1 MKAVVLRAY
10 GGPEA
15 LKLEELPR
23 PTPAPDEALL
33 RVRACGVCHLD
44 MIVRSGMRSRLT
56 LPLVLGHELSG
67 EIVEVG
73 SAMTDFTPGDRV
85 ASINYQVCGE
95 CKWCRVGRASLC
107 MHPRGEIGQVR
118 QGGYAEYVAIPRA
131 NLVRIPDGLPFEHAC
146 LGACCFAPP
155 YKAVR
160 QVGRVRPGET
170 VVVTGASGGLG
181 MAAIQ
186 IARVSGARTI
196 AITTSPEKAGRLK
209 ALGADEVIV
218 NRDGTF
224 GDEVRKLTGGMG
236 ADLVVETVGGA
247 VFPGPLRSLAR
258 GGRYV
263 VIGELTGKPVEINL
277 ALVILKEW
285 EIYGVESA
293 SRDDLNEI
301 LHFMHRSGL
310 KPAIWKTMPLDAA
323 AEAHRLLT
331 NREVVGRI
339 VLTP

>member
-1 MKAVVLRAY
+1 MKAVVLHAY
-10 GGPEA
+10 GGPDE
-15 LKLEELPR
+15 LKVEELPR
-23 PTPAPDEALL
+23 PTAAPDEVLI

-44 MIVRSGMRSRLT
+44 MIVRSGMRSRPT
-56 LPLVLGHELSG
+56 LPLVLGHELAG

-73 SAMTDFTPGDRV
+73 AAVRNFRPGDRV
-85 ASINYQVCGE
+85 ASINFQACGE
-95 CKWCRVGRASLC
+95 CKWCLRGRPSLC
-107 MHPRGEIGQVR
+107 YHPGGDIGQVR
-118 QGGYAEYVAIPRA
+118 QGGYAEYVAIPQA
-131 NLVRIPDGLPFEHAC
+131 NLVRVPDGLPFEHAC

-155 YKAVR
+155 YKAIR

-186 IARVSGARTI
+186 IAGRCGARTI
-196 AITTSPEKAGRLK
+196 AITTSPAKAEQLK

-218 NRDGTF
+218 NGDGTF
-224 GDEVRKLTGGMG
+224 GDEVRRLTDGIG

-258 GGRYV
+258 GGRYA
-263 VIGELTGKPVEINL
+263 VIGELYGKPVEINL

-301 LHFMHRSGL
+301 LHFMHRTRL
-310 KPAIWKTMPLDAA
+310 TPTIWKTMPLEAA

-339 VLTP
+339 ILTP

>member
-95 CKWCRVGRASLC
+95 CKWCRVGRVSLC

-131 NLVRIPDGLPFEHAC
+131 NLVRIPDGLPFEYAC

-224 GDEVRKLTGGMG
+224 GDDVRRLTDGMG

-263 VIGELTGKPVEINL
+263 VIGELSGKPVELNL

-293 SRDDLNEI
+293 SCDDLNEI
-301 LHFMHRSGL
+301 LHFMHRSGI

>member
-10 GGPEA
+10 GGPEE

-23 PTPAPDEALL
+23 PTPASDEALL

-44 MIVRSGMRSRLT
+44 MIVRSGMRSRPK

-67 EIVEVG
+67 EIVELGAAV
-73 SAMTDFTPGDRV
+73 TDFAPGDRV

-160 QVGRVRPGET
+160 QVGRV
-170 VVVTGASGGLG
+170 
-181 MAAIQ
+181 
-186 IARVSGARTI
+186 
-196 AITTSPEKAGRLK
+196 
-209 ALGADEVIV
+209 
-218 NRDGTF
+218 
-224 GDEVRKLTGGMG
+224 
-236 ADLVVETVGGA
+236 
-247 VFPGPLRSLAR
+247 
-258 GGRYV
+258 
-263 VIGELTGKPVEINL
+263 
-277 ALVILKEW
+277 
-285 EIYGVESA
+285 
-293 SRDDLNEI
+293 
-301 LHFMHRSGL
+301 
-310 KPAIWKTMPLDAA
+310 
-323 AEAHRLLT
+323 
-331 NREVVGRI
+331 
-339 VLTP
+339 